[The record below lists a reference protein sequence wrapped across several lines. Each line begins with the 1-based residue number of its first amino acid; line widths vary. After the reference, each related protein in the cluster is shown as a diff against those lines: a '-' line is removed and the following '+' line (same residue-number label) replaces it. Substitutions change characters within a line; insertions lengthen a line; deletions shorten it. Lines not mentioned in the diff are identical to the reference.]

1 MEGNSV
7 KSADVDY
14 PDDHADF
21 NGPDSPR
28 FVFVNGTYAEER

>member
-7 KSADVDY
+7 KSADVVY
-14 PDDHADF
+14 SDDHVDF
-21 NGPDSPR
+21 NDSDPPR